1 MISKKKWT
9 YIQGPTDYIYTG
21 DLNNDTPTR
30 WLFMSFSSLTKNLE
44 IPSSCIS

>member
-1 MISKKKWT
+1 MISKKKWI

-30 WLFMSFSSLTKNLE
+30 
-44 IPSSCIS
+44 